1 MSSISLSHSL
11 RRLWAL
17 ERFGPSLRFFIALTG
32 SMTWCWYSGQMELL
46 TPLFLGVIASAL
58 AESDDSWQG
67 RLFSLC
73 VTLICFFFTAMAVEL
88 LHPYPWLFIS
98 ALCAAT
104 FCLIMLGA
112 LGERYATVAYA
123 TLILAIYTMI
133 GLEQSRDA
141 LAPIWQQPMYLV
153 IGAAIY
159 GVLSVAWY
167 GLFSQQ
173 PLQHSLARLF
183 REQCHYLKAK
193 SALFEPIRNADIES
207 QRLALANQNSRVVAA
222 LNDTKAIILH
232 RVGGRSNSKINR
244 YLKLYFLAQDIHERA
259 SSSHYPYQKLS
270 EAFFHSDV
278 LFRCLRLLR
287 QQGDGCKALAKAIE
301 LRQPF
306 DYGGGHSA
314 ALEDLQ
320 AAIAYLKQQ
329 NNPEWRDLLRSLRAL
344 ANNLSTLDHLLRD
357 AANPDALALTQ
368 DNTIFDRDP
377 KTFKEAFE
385 RISQHFS
392 IHSLLF
398 RHALRLSIAVAVC
411 YGVMQLMHVSQGYWI
426 LLTTLFVCRPNYGA
440 TRNRLVERIAGT
452 ILGLA
457 ASWVLFELF
466 PELWVQSL
474 IAVAAGV
481 VYFATRTSHY
491 KISTA
496 FITLMVLFCFNQVGD
511 GYNLFLPRLT
521 DTLIGS
527 AIAGLAVFFI
537 LPDWQGRRLNVVL
550 AQTLRNNGRYLKQ
563 IMQEYTQGKT
573 DDMAYRVARRDAHN
587 ADAALSST
595 LTNML
600 KEPGHFRRQT
610 DIGFRFLLL
619 SHTLLSYISA
629 LGAHREKLAHA
640 PTYLVLNQEA
650 QLLAD
655 SLEQI
660 AQKLI
665 KREPIDVQSDAE
677 QQQSYRLRDLPEE
690 EDDTLRLLQT
700 QLLLISQQLGSIRTL
715 AAHVLSSSEA
725 KQVADLQ

>member
-1 MSSISLSHSL
+1 MGSLSLSHSL

-17 ERFGPSLRFFIALTG
+17 ERFGPSLRFFIALACC
-32 SMTWCWYSGQMELL
+32 MTWSWYHSEMELL

-67 RLFSLC
+67 RLFSVC
-73 VTLICFFFTAMAVEL
+73 VTLVLFLLTSITVEL

-98 ALCAAT
+98 GLCIAT
-104 FCLIMLGA
+104 FWLIMLGA

-133 GLEQSRDA
+133 GLEQSMDA
-141 LAPIWQQPMYLV
+141 SVSLWQQPVLLV

-159 GVLSVAWY
+159 GALSVIWY
-167 GLFSQQ
+167 GIFSQQ

-183 REQCHYLKAK
+183 REQCDYLKAK
-193 SALFEPIRNADIES
+193 SALVEPLRNMDIEGH
-207 QRLALANQNSRVVAA
+207 RLTIAKQKSRVVASF
-222 LNDTKAIILH
+222 NDTKSIILH
-232 RVGGRSNSKINR
+232 RVGGRSNSKVNR

-259 SSSHYPYQKLS
+259 SSSHYPYQELS

-301 LRQPF
+301 MRQPF

-320 AAIAYLKQQ
+320 GAINYLRQQ

-344 ANNLSTLDHLLRD
+344 ANNLSALDHLLRD
-357 AANPDALALTQ
+357 AANPDVIALTKN
-368 DNTIFDRDP
+368 DAILDRDP
-377 KTFKEAFE
+377 QTLKEAFE
-385 RISQHFS
+385 RIREHFS

-398 RHALRLSIAVAVC
+398 RHALRLTVAVAAC
-411 YGVMQLMHVSQGYWI
+411 YGVMQMLHPDQGYWI

-440 TRNRLVERIAGT
+440 TRVRLVERIIGT
-452 ILGLA
+452 ILGLG

-466 PELWVQSL
+466 PELWVQAL

-481 VYFATRTSHY
+481 AYFSTRTTHY
-491 KISTA
+491 TISTA
-496 FITLMVLFCFNQVGD
+496 FITLMVLFCFNQIGD

-550 AQTLRNNGRYLKQ
+550 AQTLRSNGRYLKQ
-563 IMQEYTQGKT
+563 IMLEYTQGKT

-600 KEPGHFRRQT
+600 KEPGHFRRQS

-629 LGAHREKLAHA
+629 LGAHRENLAHA
-640 PTYLVLNQEA
+640 PTYMLLNQEA
-650 QLLAD
+650 QLLAE
-655 SLEQI
+655 SFEQI

-665 KREPIDVQSDAE
+665 KREAIEVHSEEE

-690 EDDTLRLLQT
+690 EDDTLRLFQT

-715 AAHVLSSSEA
+715 AAHVLS
-725 KQVADLQ
+725 KT

>member
-1 MSSISLSHSL
+1 MGSISLSLSL

-17 ERFGPSLRFFIALTG
+17 ERFGSSLRFFIALAG
-32 SMTWCWYSGQMELL
+32 CMTWSWYHAQMELL

-73 VTLICFFFTAMAVEL
+73 VTLVCFFFTAVAVEL
-88 LHPYPWLFIS
+88 LHPYPWLFVS
-98 ALCAAT
+98 ALSLAT

-112 LGERYATVAYA
+112 IGARYATVAYA

-133 GLEQSRDA
+133 GLEQSTDVSVP
-141 LAPIWQQPMYLV
+141 LWQQPALLV
-153 IGAAIY
+153 TGSAIY
-159 GVLSVAWY
+159 GVLSVIWY

-183 REQCHYLKAK
+183 REQCDYLKAK
-193 SALFEPIRNADIES
+193 SALFEPLRNMDIEGH
-207 QRLALANQNSRVVAA
+207 RLAIAKQNSRVVAA
-222 LNDTKAIILH
+222 LNDTKTIILH
-232 RVGGRSNSKINR
+232 RVDGRGGSKVNR

-259 SSSHYPYQKLS
+259 SSSHYPYQELS

-301 LRQPF
+301 MRQPF
-306 DYGGGHSA
+306 DYGGGHGA

-320 AAIAYLKQQ
+320 GAIAYLKQQ

-368 DNTIFDRDP
+368 DSAILDRDP
-377 KTFKEAFE
+377 KSLKEAFE
-385 RISQHFS
+385 RVRQHFS

-398 RHALRLSIAVAVC
+398 RHALRLSIAVAAC
-411 YGVMQLMHVSQGYWI
+411 YAVMQLLHPDQGYWI
-426 LLTTLFVCRPNYGA
+426 LLTTVFVCRPNYGA
-440 TRNRLVERIAGT
+440 TRIRLVERIIGT
-452 ILGLA
+452 ILGLG

-466 PELWVQSL
+466 PELWVQAL

-481 VYFATRTSHY
+481 AYFATRTSHY
-491 KISTA
+491 KLSTA
-496 FITLMVLFCFNQVGD
+496 FITLMVLFCFNQIGD

-537 LPDWQGRRLNVVL
+537 LPDWQGRRLNIVL
-550 AQTLRNNGRYLKQ
+550 AQTLRSNGRYLKQ
-563 IMQEYTQGKT
+563 IMLEYTQGKT

-640 PTYLVLNQEA
+640 PTYLQLNQEA

-655 SLEQI
+655 SLEQM
-660 AQKLI
+660 AEKLT
-665 KREPIDVQSDAE
+665 KREPIEVHSEIE

-715 AAHVLSSSEA
+715 AAHVLNKS
-725 KQVADLQ
+725 

>member
-1 MSSISLSHSL
+1 MSSISFSDSL

-17 ERFGPSLRFFIALTG
+17 ERFGPSVRFFIALAG
-32 SMTWCWYSGQMELL
+32 CMGWSWYTGQMELL
-46 TPLFLGVIASAL
+46 IPLFLGVIASAL
-58 AESDDSWQG
+58 SESDENWQG
-67 RLFSLC
+67 RLFAVC
-73 VTLICFFFTAMAVEL
+73 VTLVCFFLTAVAVQL
-88 LHPYPWLFIS
+88 LHPYPWLFVT
-98 ALCAAT
+98 AFCTAT

-112 LGERYATVAYA
+112 LGQRYATVAYA
-123 TLILAIYTMI
+123 TLILAIYTTI
-133 GLEQSRDA
+133 GLAQSSDV
-141 LAPIWQQPMYLV
+141 LVSVWQQPILLLT
-153 IGAAIY
+153 GAAIY
-159 GVLSVAWY
+159 GSLSVIWHGIFA
-167 GLFSQQ
+167 QQ

-183 REQCHYLKAK
+183 REQCAYLKAK
-193 SALFEPIRNADIES
+193 SALFEPLRTMDV
-207 QRLALANQNSRVVAA
+207 QGHRLAIAKQNSRVVAA
-222 LNDTKAIILH
+222 LNDTKSIILH
-232 RVGGRSNSKINR
+232 RVGGRSNSKVNR

-259 SSSHYPYQKLS
+259 SSSHYPYSQLA

-306 DYGGGHSA
+306 DYGCGQGA

-320 AAIAYLKQQ
+320 SAIAYLQQQ
-329 NNPEWRDLLRSLRAL
+329 NNPEWHDLLRSLRAL

-357 AANPDALALTQ
+357 AANPDVEALTK
-368 DNTIFDRDP
+368 DDTILDRDP
-377 KTFKEAFE
+377 KSLKEAFE
-385 RISQHFS
+385 RIRQHLS

-398 RHALRLSIAVAVC
+398 RHALRLSIAVAAC
-411 YGVMQLMHVSQGYWI
+411 HGVMQLLHPEQGYWI
-426 LLTTLFVCRPNYGA
+426 LLTAVFVCRPNYGA
-440 TRNRLVERIAGT
+440 TRVLLVDRITGT
-452 ILGLA
+452 ILGLGT
-457 ASWVLFELF
+457 SWVLFELF
-466 PELWVQSL
+466 PELWVQAL

-481 VYFATRTSHY
+481 AYFATRTSHY
-491 KISTA
+491 MLSTT
-496 FITLMVLFCFNQVGD
+496 FITLMVLFCFNQIGD

-550 AQTLRNNGRYLKQ
+550 GQTLASNGRYLKQ
-563 IMQEYTQGKT
+563 IMLGYTQGKV

-600 KEPGHFRRQT
+600 KEPGHFRRQA

-640 PTYLVLNQEA
+640 PTYLLLNQEA

-660 AQKLI
+660 AQQLI
-665 KREPIDVQSDAE
+665 KLEPIEVHNDTE

-690 EDDTLRLLQT
+690 EDDTLRFLQT

-715 AAHVLSSSEA
+715 AAHVIS
-725 KQVADLQ
+725 KN

>member
-1 MSSISLSHSL
+1 MGSLSLSHSL

-17 ERFGPSLRFFIALTG
+17 ERFGPSLRFFIALACC
-32 SMTWCWYSGQMELL
+32 MTWSWYHSEMELL

-67 RLFSLC
+67 RLFSVC
-73 VTLICFFFTAMAVEL
+73 VTLVLFLLTSITVEL

-98 ALCAAT
+98 GLCIAT
-104 FCLIMLGA
+104 FWLIMLGA

-133 GLEQSRDA
+133 GLEQSMDA
-141 LAPIWQQPMYLV
+141 SVSLWQQPVLLV

-159 GVLSVAWY
+159 GALSVIWY
-167 GLFSQQ
+167 GIFSQQ

-183 REQCHYLKAK
+183 REQCDYLKAK
-193 SALFEPIRNADIES
+193 SALVEPLRNMDIEGH
-207 QRLALANQNSRVVAA
+207 RLTIAKQNSRVVAA
-222 LNDTKAIILH
+222 LNDTKSIILH
-232 RVGGRSNSKINR
+232 RVGGRSNSKVNR

-259 SSSHYPYQKLS
+259 SSSHYPYQELS

-301 LRQPF
+301 MRQPF

-320 AAIAYLKQQ
+320 GAINYLRQQ

-344 ANNLSTLDHLLRD
+344 ANNLSALDHLLRD
-357 AANPDALALTQ
+357 AANPDVIALTKN
-368 DNTIFDRDP
+368 DAILDRDP
-377 KTFKEAFE
+377 QTLKEAFE
-385 RISQHFS
+385 RIREHFS

-398 RHALRLSIAVAVC
+398 RHALRLTVAVAAC
-411 YGVMQLMHVSQGYWI
+411 YSVMQMLHPDQGYWI

-440 TRNRLVERIAGT
+440 TRVRLVERIIGT
-452 ILGLA
+452 ILGLG

-466 PELWVQSL
+466 PELWVQAL

-481 VYFATRTSHY
+481 AYFSTRTTHY
-491 KISTA
+491 TISTA
-496 FITLMVLFCFNQVGD
+496 FITLMVLFCFNQIGD

-550 AQTLRNNGRYLKQ
+550 AQTLRNNGKYLKQ
-563 IMQEYTQGKT
+563 IMLEYTQGKT

-600 KEPGHFRRQT
+600 KEPGHFRRQS

-629 LGAHREKLAHA
+629 LGAHRENLAHA
-640 PTYLVLNQEA
+640 PTYMLLNQEA
-650 QLLAD
+650 QLLAE
-655 SLEQI
+655 SFEQI

-665 KREPIDVQSDAE
+665 KREAIEVHSEEE

-715 AAHVLSSSEA
+715 AAHVLS
-725 KQVADLQ
+725 KT

>member
-1 MSSISLSHSL
+1 MGALSLSHSL

-17 ERFGPSLRFFIALTG
+17 ERFGSGLRFFIALAG
-32 SMTWCWYSGQMELL
+32 CMAWCWYHQQMELL

-67 RLFSLC
+67 RLFSAC
-73 VTLICFFFTAMAVEL
+73 ITLIFFFLTALSVEL
-88 LHPYPWLFIS
+88 LYPYPWLFVV
-98 ALCAAT
+98 ALSGST
-104 FCLIMLGA
+104 FWLIMLGA
-112 LGERYATVAYA
+112 LGERYATMAFA

-133 GLEQSRDA
+133 GLEQSSEV
-141 LAPIWQQPMYLV
+141 LVSIWQQPILLV
-153 IGAAIY
+153 TGAAVY
-159 GVLSVAWY
+159 GVLSVIWY
-167 GLFSQQ
+167 GSFSQQ

-183 REQCHYLKAK
+183 REQCAYLKAK
-193 SALFEPIRNADIES
+193 SALFEPLRNMDIEGH
-207 QRLALANQNSRVVAA
+207 RLAIAKQNSRVVAA
-222 LNDTKAIILH
+222 LNDTKSIILH
-232 RVGGRSNSKINR
+232 RVGGRNNSKVNR

-301 LRQPF
+301 MRQPF
-306 DYGGGHSA
+306 DYGGGHTA

-320 AAIAYLKQQ
+320 GAIAYLKQQ

-357 AANPDALALTQ
+357 AANPDVVALTK
-368 DNTIFDRDP
+368 DDAILDRDP
-377 KTFKEAFE
+377 HTFKEAFE
-385 RISQHFS
+385 RVLQHLS

-398 RHALRLSIAVAVC
+398 RHALRLSIAVAAC
-411 YGVMQLMHVSQGYWI
+411 YGIMLALHPNQGYWI
-426 LLTTLFVCRPNYGA
+426 LLTAVFVCRPNYGA
-440 TRNRLVERIAGT
+440 TRARLIERIIGT
-452 ILGLA
+452 LIGLG

-466 PELWVQSL
+466 PQLWIQAL

-481 VYFATRTSHY
+481 AYFTTRTSHY
-491 KISTA
+491 KYSTA
-496 FITLMVLFCFNQVGD
+496 FITLMVLFCFNQIGD
-511 GYNLFLPRLT
+511 GYNLFIPRLT

-527 AIAGLAVFFI
+527 AVAGLAVFLI
-537 LPDWQGRRLNVVL
+537 LPDWQARRLNVVL
-550 AQTLRNNGRYLKQ
+550 AQTLRNNGRYLQQ

-587 ADAALSST
+587 ADATLSST

-640 PTYLVLNQEA
+640 PTYPLLNQEA
-650 QLLAD
+650 QLLAA
-655 SLEQI
+655 SLEEI
-660 AQKLI
+660 AQQLI
-665 KREPIDVQSDAE
+665 KREPIEVHSETE
-677 QQQSYRLRDLPEE
+677 QQLTYRLRDLPEE

-715 AAHVLSSSEA
+715 AAHVLN
-725 KQVADLQ
+725 KT

>member
-1 MSSISLSHSL
+1 MNSLSLSHSL

-17 ERFGPSLRFFIALTG
+17 ERFGPSLRFFIALAG
-32 SMTWCWYSGQMELL
+32 CMTWSWYSGQMELL

-73 VTLICFFFTAMAVEL
+73 VTLPCFLLVSVSVQF
-88 LHPYPWLFIS
+88 LHPSPWLFAS
-98 ALCAAT
+98 VLTCAT

-112 LGERYATVAYA
+112 LGERYATIAYA

-133 GLEQSRDA
+133 GLEQSNEA
-141 LAPIWQQPMYLV
+141 LMSVSIWQQPTLLV
-153 IGAAIY
+153 TGAAIY
-159 GVLSVAWY
+159 GALSTIWY
-167 GLFSQQ
+167 GIFSQQ
-173 PLQHSLARLF
+173 PLQHSLARVF

-193 SALFEPIRNADIES
+193 SALFEPLRNVDLEGH
-207 QRLALANQNSRVVAA
+207 RLAVATQNSRVVAA
-222 LNDTKAIILH
+222 LNDTKNIILH
-232 RVGGRSNSKINR
+232 RVGRRSSSKVNR

-259 SSSHYPYQKLS
+259 SSSHHPYQKLS

-320 AAIAYLKQQ
+320 GAIAYLKQQ

-368 DNTIFDRDP
+368 DSAILDRDP
-377 KTFKEAFE
+377 KSLKEAFE
-385 RISQHFS
+385 RIRQDLN

-398 RHALRLSIAVAVC
+398 RHALRLSIAVAAC
-411 YGVMQLMHVSQGYWI
+411 YGVMQILHPDQGYWI
-426 LLTTLFVCRPNYGA
+426 LLTTVFVCRPNYGA
-440 TRNRLVERIAGT
+440 TRVRLVERIVGT
-452 ILGLA
+452 ILGLG

-466 PELWVQSL
+466 PELWVQAL

-481 VYFATRTSHY
+481 AYFSTRTSHY
-491 KISTA
+491 TISTA
-496 FITLMVLFCFNQVGD
+496 FITLMVLFCFNQIGD

-550 AQTLRNNGRYLKQ
+550 GQTLRHHSRYLKQ
-563 IMQEYTQGKT
+563 IMLEYTQGKT

-600 KEPGHFRRQT
+600 KEPGYFRKQT

-619 SHTLLSYISA
+619 THTLLSYISA

-655 SLEQI
+655 SLEGI
-660 AQKLI
+660 ASQLI
-665 KREPIDVQSDAE
+665 KREAIEVHSEAE
-677 QQQSYRLRDLPEE
+677 QLQSYRLRDMPEE

-715 AAHVLSSSEA
+715 AAHVLSKS
-725 KQVADLQ
+725 

>member
-1 MSSISLSHSL
+1 MNSLSLSHSL

-17 ERFGPSLRFFIALTG
+17 ERFGPSLRFFIALAG
-32 SMTWCWYSGQMELL
+32 CMTWSWYSGQMELL

-58 AESDDSWQG
+58 AESDDSWRG

-73 VTLICFFFTAMAVEL
+73 VTLPCFFLVSVSVQF
-88 LHPYPWLFIS
+88 LHPSPWLFAS
-98 ALCAAT
+98 ALTFAT

-112 LGERYATVAYA
+112 LGERYATIAYA

-133 GLEQSRDA
+133 GLEQSTEA
-141 LAPIWQQPMYLV
+141 LMSVSIWQQPILLV
-153 IGAAIY
+153 TGAAIY
-159 GVLSVAWY
+159 GVLSVIWY
-167 GLFSQQ
+167 GIFSQQ
-173 PLQHSLARLF
+173 PLQHSLARVF

-193 SALFEPIRNADIES
+193 SALFEPLRNVDLEGH
-207 QRLALANQNSRVVAA
+207 RLAIAQQNSNVVAA
-222 LNDTKAIILH
+222 LNDTKNLILH
-232 RVGGRSNSKINR
+232 RVGGRSSNSSSKVNR

-259 SSSHYPYQKLS
+259 SSAHHPYQKLS

-301 LRQPF
+301 MRQPF
-306 DYGGGHSA
+306 DYGSGHGA

-320 AAIAYLKQQ
+320 GAIAYLKQQ
-329 NNPEWRDLLRSLRAL
+329 NNPQWRDLLRSLRAL

-357 AANPDALALTQ
+357 AANPDALALSQ
-368 DNTIFDRDP
+368 DSAILDRDP
-377 KTFKEAFE
+377 KSLKEAFE
-385 RISQHFS
+385 RIRQDFS

-398 RHALRLSIAVAVC
+398 RHALRLSIAVAAC
-411 YGVMQLMHVSQGYWI
+411 YGVMQLLHPDQGYWI
-426 LLTTLFVCRPNYGA
+426 LLTTVFVCRPNYGA
-440 TRNRLVERIAGT
+440 TRVRLVERVVGT
-452 ILGLA
+452 ILGLG

-466 PELWVQSL
+466 PELWVQAL

-491 KISTA
+491 TISTA
-496 FITLMVLFCFNQVGD
+496 FITLMVLFCFNQIGD

-527 AIAGLAVFFI
+527 AIAGLAVFLI

-550 AQTLRNNGRYLKQ
+550 AQTLRHSSRYLKQ
-563 IMQEYTQGKT
+563 IMLEYTQGKT

-600 KEPGHFRRQT
+600 KEPGYFRKQT

-619 SHTLLSYISA
+619 THTLLSYISA

-655 SLEQI
+655 SLERI
-660 AQKLI
+660 ASQLI
-665 KREPIDVQSDAE
+665 KREAIEVHSEAE
-677 QQQSYRLRDLPEE
+677 QLQSYRLRDLPEE

-700 QLLLISQQLGSIRTL
+700 QLLLISQQLGPIRTL
-715 AAHVLSSSEA
+715 AAHVLSKS
-725 KQVADLQ
+725 

>member
-1 MSSISLSHSL
+1 MGALSLSHSL

-17 ERFGPSLRFFIALTG
+17 ERFGSGLRFFIALAG
-32 SMTWCWYSGQMELL
+32 CMAWCWYHQQMELL

-67 RLFSLC
+67 RLFSAC
-73 VTLICFFFTAMAVEL
+73 ITLIFFFLTALSVEL
-88 LHPYPWLFIS
+88 LYPYPWLFVV
-98 ALCAAT
+98 ALSGST
-104 FCLIMLGA
+104 FWLIMLGA
-112 LGERYATVAYA
+112 LGERYATMAFA

-133 GLEQSRDA
+133 GLEQSSEV
-141 LAPIWQQPMYLV
+141 LVSIWQQPILLV
-153 IGAAIY
+153 TGAAVY
-159 GVLSVAWY
+159 GVLSVIWY
-167 GLFSQQ
+167 GSFSQQ

-183 REQCHYLKAK
+183 REQCAYLKAK
-193 SALFEPIRNADIES
+193 SALFEPLRNMDIEGH
-207 QRLALANQNSRVVAA
+207 RLAIAKQNSRVVAA
-222 LNDTKAIILH
+222 LNDTKSIILH
-232 RVGGRSNSKINR
+232 RVGGRNNSKVNR

-301 LRQPF
+301 MRQPF
-306 DYGGGHSA
+306 DYGGGHTA

-320 AAIAYLKQQ
+320 GAIAYLKQQ

-357 AANPDALALTQ
+357 AANPDVVALTK
-368 DNTIFDRDP
+368 DDAILDRDP
-377 KTFKEAFE
+377 HTFKEAFE
-385 RISQHFS
+385 RVLQHLS

-398 RHALRLSIAVAVC
+398 RHALRLSIAVAAC
-411 YGVMQLMHVSQGYWI
+411 YGIMLALHPNQGYWI
-426 LLTTLFVCRPNYGA
+426 LLTAVFVCRPNYGA
-440 TRNRLVERIAGT
+440 TRARLIERIIGT
-452 ILGLA
+452 LIGLG

-466 PELWVQSL
+466 PQLWIQAL

-481 VYFATRTSHY
+481 AYFTTRTSHY
-491 KISTA
+491 KYSTA
-496 FITLMVLFCFNQVGD
+496 FITLMVLFCFNQIGD
-511 GYNLFLPRLT
+511 GYNLFIPRLT

-527 AIAGLAVFFI
+527 AVAGLAVFLI
-537 LPDWQGRRLNVVL
+537 LPDWQARRLNVVL
-550 AQTLRNNGRYLKQ
+550 AQTLRNNGRYLQQ

-587 ADAALSST
+587 ADATLSST

-640 PTYLVLNQEA
+640 PTYPLLNQDA
-650 QLLAD
+650 QLLAA
-655 SLEQI
+655 SLEEI
-660 AQKLI
+660 AQQLI
-665 KREPIDVQSDAE
+665 KREPIEVHSETE
-677 QQQSYRLRDLPEE
+677 QQLTYRLRDLPEE

-715 AAHVLSSSEA
+715 AAHVLN
-725 KQVADLQ
+725 KT

>member
-1 MSSISLSHSL
+1 MGSLSLSHSL

-17 ERFGPSLRFFIALTG
+17 ERFGPSLRFFIALACC
-32 SMTWCWYSGQMELL
+32 MTWSWYHSEMELL

-67 RLFSLC
+67 RLFSVC
-73 VTLICFFFTAMAVEL
+73 VTLVLFLLTSITVEL

-98 ALCAAT
+98 GLCIAT
-104 FCLIMLGA
+104 FWLIMLGA

-133 GLEQSRDA
+133 GLEQSMDA
-141 LAPIWQQPMYLV
+141 SVSLWQQPVLLV

-159 GVLSVAWY
+159 GALSVIWY
-167 GLFSQQ
+167 GIFSQQ

-183 REQCHYLKAK
+183 REQCDYLKAK
-193 SALFEPIRNADIES
+193 SALVEPLRNMDIEGH
-207 QRLALANQNSRVVAA
+207 RLTIAKQNSRVVAA
-222 LNDTKAIILH
+222 LNDTKSIILH
-232 RVGGRSNSKINR
+232 RVGGRSNSKVNR

-259 SSSHYPYQKLS
+259 SSSHYPYQELS

-301 LRQPF
+301 MRQPF

-320 AAIAYLKQQ
+320 GAINYLRQQ

-344 ANNLSTLDHLLRD
+344 ANNLSALDHLLRD
-357 AANPDALALTQ
+357 AANPDVIALTKN
-368 DNTIFDRDP
+368 DAILDRDP
-377 KTFKEAFE
+377 QTLKEAFE
-385 RISQHFS
+385 RIREHFS

-398 RHALRLSIAVAVC
+398 RHALRLTVAVAAC
-411 YGVMQLMHVSQGYWI
+411 YGVMQMLHPDQGYWI

-440 TRNRLVERIAGT
+440 TRVRLVERIIGT
-452 ILGLA
+452 ILGLG

-466 PELWVQSL
+466 PELWVQAL

-481 VYFATRTSHY
+481 AYFSTRTTHY
-491 KISTA
+491 TISTA
-496 FITLMVLFCFNQVGD
+496 FITLMVLFCFNQIGD

-527 AIAGLAVFFI
+527 VIAGLAVFFI

-550 AQTLRNNGRYLKQ
+550 AQTLRSNGRYLKQ
-563 IMQEYTQGKT
+563 IMLEYTQGKT

-600 KEPGHFRRQT
+600 KEPGHFRRQS

-629 LGAHREKLAHA
+629 LGAHRENLAHA
-640 PTYLVLNQEA
+640 PTYMLLNQEA
-650 QLLAD
+650 QLLAE
-655 SLEQI
+655 SFEQI

-665 KREPIDVQSDAE
+665 KREPIDVHSEEE

-715 AAHVLSSSEA
+715 AAHVLS
-725 KQVADLQ
+725 KT

>member
-1 MSSISLSHSL
+1 MSSISFSHSL

-17 ERFGPSLRFFIALTG
+17 ERFGPSVRFFIALAG
-32 SMTWCWYSGQMELL
+32 CMGWSWYTGQMELL

-58 AESDDSWQG
+58 AEADDSWQG
-67 RLFSLC
+67 RLFSTC
-73 VTLICFFFTAMAVEL
+73 VTLVCFFLTAVAVEL
-88 LHPYPWLFIS
+88 LYPYPWLFVSTLSIT
-98 ALCAAT
+98 T
-104 FCLIMLGA
+104 FCLIMLGS
-112 LGERYATVAYA
+112 LGERYATVAFA
-123 TLILAIYTMI
+123 TLILAIYSMI
-133 GLEQSRDA
+133 GLEQSSDA
-141 LAPIWQQPMYLV
+141 SISLWQQPILLV
-153 IGAAIY
+153 TGASIY
-159 GVLSVAWY
+159 GVLSIVWY
-167 GLFSQQ
+167 GIFSQQ

-183 REQCHYLKAK
+183 REQCAYLKAK
-193 SALFEPIRNADIES
+193 SALFEPLRNMDV
-207 QRLALANQNSRVVAA
+207 QGHRLAIAKQNSRVVAA
-222 LNDTKAIILH
+222 LNDTKNIILH
-232 RVGGRSNSKINR
+232 RVGGRSNSKVNR

-259 SSSHYPYQKLS
+259 SSSHYPYSQLA
-270 EAFFHSDV
+270 ETFFHSDV

-301 LRQPF
+301 MRQPF

-320 AAIAYLKQQ
+320 AAIDYLKQQ
-329 NNPEWRDLLRSLRAL
+329 NKPQWRDLLRSLRAL

-357 AANPDALALTQ
+357 AANPDVEALTK
-368 DNTIFDRDP
+368 DDTILDRDP
-377 KTFKEAFE
+377 KSLKEAFE
-385 RISQHFS
+385 RIRQHLN

-398 RHALRLSIAVAVC
+398 RHALRLSIAVAAC
-411 YGVMQLMHVSQGYWI
+411 YGMMQLLHPEQGYWI
-426 LLTTLFVCRPNYGA
+426 LLTTVFVCRPNYGA
-440 TRNRLVERIAGT
+440 TRVRLVERIIGT
-452 ILGLA
+452 ILGLG

-466 PELWVQSL
+466 PELWVQAL

-481 VYFATRTSHY
+481 AYFATRTSHY
-491 KISTA
+491 KLSTA
-496 FITLMVLFCFNQVGD
+496 FITLMVLFCFNQIGD

-550 AQTLRNNGRYLKQ
+550 GQTLASNGRYLKQ
-563 IMQEYTQGKT
+563 IMLGYTQGKI

-600 KEPGHFRRQT
+600 KEPGHFRRQA

-640 PTYLVLNQEA
+640 PTYLLLNQEA
-650 QLLAD
+650 QLLAN
-655 SLEQI
+655 SLEAI
-660 AQKLI
+660 AEQLI
-665 KREPIDVQSDAE
+665 KLEPIEVHSDSE

-690 EDDTLRLLQT
+690 EDDTLRFLQT
-700 QLLLISQQLGSIRTL
+700 QLVLSSQQLGSIRTL
-715 AAHVLSSSEA
+715 AAHVLS
-725 KQVADLQ
+725 KG

>member
-1 MSSISLSHSL
+1 MGSLSLSHSL

-17 ERFGPSLRFFIALTG
+17 ERFGPSLRFFIALACC
-32 SMTWCWYSGQMELL
+32 MTWSWYHAQMELL

-67 RLFSLC
+67 RLFSVC
-73 VTLICFFFTAMAVEL
+73 VTLVLFLLTSITVEL

-98 ALCAAT
+98 GLCIAT
-104 FCLIMLGA
+104 FWLIMLGA

-133 GLEQSRDA
+133 GLEQSMDA
-141 LAPIWQQPMYLV
+141 SVSLWQQPVLLV

-159 GVLSVAWY
+159 GALSVIWY
-167 GLFSQQ
+167 GIFSQQ

-183 REQCHYLKAK
+183 REQCDYLKAK
-193 SALFEPIRNADIES
+193 SALVEPLRNMDIEGH
-207 QRLALANQNSRVVAA
+207 RLTIAKQNSRVVAA
-222 LNDTKAIILH
+222 LNDTKSIILH
-232 RVGGRSNSKINR
+232 RVGGRSNSKVNR

-259 SSSHYPYQKLS
+259 SSSHYPYQELS

-301 LRQPF
+301 MRQPF

-320 AAIAYLKQQ
+320 GAINYLRQQ

-344 ANNLSTLDHLLRD
+344 ANNLSALDHLLRD
-357 AANPDALALTQ
+357 AANPDVIALTKN
-368 DNTIFDRDP
+368 DAILDRDP
-377 KTFKEAFE
+377 QTLKEAFE
-385 RISQHFS
+385 RIREHFS

-398 RHALRLSIAVAVC
+398 RHALRLTVAVAAC
-411 YGVMQLMHVSQGYWI
+411 YGVMQMLHPDQGYWI

-440 TRNRLVERIAGT
+440 TRVRLVERIIGT
-452 ILGLA
+452 ILGLG

-466 PELWVQSL
+466 PELWVQAL

-481 VYFATRTSHY
+481 AYFSTRTTHY
-491 KISTA
+491 TISTA
-496 FITLMVLFCFNQVGD
+496 FITLMVLFCFNQIGD

-527 AIAGLAVFFI
+527 VIAGLAVFFI

-550 AQTLRNNGRYLKQ
+550 AQTLRSNGRYLKQ
-563 IMQEYTQGKT
+563 IMLEYTQGKT

-600 KEPGHFRRQT
+600 KEPGHFRRQS

-629 LGAHREKLAHA
+629 LGAHRENLAHA
-640 PTYLVLNQEA
+640 PTYMLLNQEA
-650 QLLAD
+650 QLLAE
-655 SLEQI
+655 SFEQI
-660 AQKLI
+660 AQQLI
-665 KREPIDVQSDAE
+665 KREPIDVHSEEE

-715 AAHVLSSSEA
+715 AAHVLS
-725 KQVADLQ
+725 KT

>member
-1 MSSISLSHSL
+1 MGSISLSHSL

-17 ERFGPSLRFFIALTG
+17 ERFGPSLRFFIALAG
-32 SMTWCWYSGQMELL
+32 SMTWCWYNAQMELL

-73 VTLICFFFTAMAVEL
+73 VTLVCFFFTSVAVEL
-88 LHPYPWLFIS
+88 LYPYKWLFIS
-98 ALCAAT
+98 ALCTAT

-133 GLEQSRDA
+133 GLEQSRDV
-141 LAPIWQQPMYLV
+141 LVSLWQQPVLLV

-159 GVLSVAWY
+159 GVLSVIWY
-167 GLFSQQ
+167 GVFSQQ

-183 REQCHYLKAK
+183 REQCNYLKAK
-193 SALFEPIRNADIES
+193 SALFEPLRNMDIEGH
-207 QRLALANQNSRVVAA
+207 RLAIARQNSRVVAA
-222 LNDTKAIILH
+222 LNDTKTIILH
-232 RVGGRSNSKINR
+232 RVGGRGSSKVNR

-259 SSSHYPYQKLS
+259 SSSHYPYQELS
-270 EAFFHSDV
+270 QAFFHSDV

-320 AAIAYLKQQ
+320 GAIAYLKQQ

-357 AANPDALALTQ
+357 AANPDVIALTKN
-368 DNTIFDRDP
+368 DTIFDRDP

-385 RISQHFS
+385 RIRQHFS

-398 RHALRLSIAVAVC
+398 RHALRLSIAVAAC
-411 YGVMQLMHVSQGYWI
+411 YGVMQVLHPDQGYWI

-440 TRNRLVERIAGT
+440 TRIRLVERIIGT
-452 ILGLA
+452 ILGLGG
-457 ASWVLFELF
+457 SWVLFELF
-466 PELWVQSL
+466 PELWVQAL

-481 VYFATRTSHY
+481 AYFATRTTHY
-491 KISTA
+491 KLSTA
-496 FITLMVLFCFNQVGD
+496 FITLMVLFCFNQIGD

-550 AQTLRNNGRYLKQ
+550 AQTLRSNGRYLKQ
-563 IMQEYTQGKT
+563 IMLEYTQGKT

-600 KEPGHFRRQT
+600 KEPGYFRKQT

-629 LGAHREKLAHA
+629 LGAHRENLAHA
-640 PTYLVLNQEA
+640 PTYLLLNQEA

-655 SLEQI
+655 SFEQI
-660 AQKLI
+660 AEKLI
-665 KREPIDVQSDAE
+665 KRQAVEVHSDIE

-715 AAHVLSSSEA
+715 AAHILNKS
-725 KQVADLQ
+725 

>member
-1 MSSISLSHSL
+1 MGSLSLSHSL

-17 ERFGPSLRFFIALTG
+17 ERFGPSLRFFIALACC
-32 SMTWCWYSGQMELL
+32 MTWSWYHSEMELL

-67 RLFSLC
+67 RLFSVC
-73 VTLICFFFTAMAVEL
+73 VTLVLFLLTSITVEL

-98 ALCAAT
+98 GLCIAT
-104 FCLIMLGA
+104 FWLIMLGA

-133 GLEQSRDA
+133 GLEQSMDA
-141 LAPIWQQPMYLV
+141 SVSLWQQPVLLV

-159 GVLSVAWY
+159 GALSVIWY
-167 GLFSQQ
+167 GIFSQQ

-183 REQCHYLKAK
+183 REQCDYLKAK
-193 SALFEPIRNADIES
+193 SALVEPLRNMDIEGH
-207 QRLALANQNSRVVAA
+207 RLTIAKQNSRVVAA
-222 LNDTKAIILH
+222 LNDTKSIILH
-232 RVGGRSNSKINR
+232 RVGGRSNSKVNR

-259 SSSHYPYQKLS
+259 SSSHYPYQELS

-301 LRQPF
+301 MRQPF

-320 AAIAYLKQQ
+320 RAINYLRQQ

-344 ANNLSTLDHLLRD
+344 ANNLSALDHLLRD
-357 AANPDALALTQ
+357 AANPDVIALTKN
-368 DNTIFDRDP
+368 DAILDRDP
-377 KTFKEAFE
+377 QTLKEAFE
-385 RISQHFS
+385 RIREHFS

-398 RHALRLSIAVAVC
+398 RHALRLTVAVAAC
-411 YGVMQLMHVSQGYWI
+411 YGVMQMLHPDQGYWI

-440 TRNRLVERIAGT
+440 TRVRLVERIIGT
-452 ILGLA
+452 ILGLG

-466 PELWVQSL
+466 PELWVQAL

-481 VYFATRTSHY
+481 AYFSTRTTHY
-491 KISTA
+491 TISTA
-496 FITLMVLFCFNQVGD
+496 FITLMVLFCFNQIGD

-550 AQTLRNNGRYLKQ
+550 AQTLRSNGRYLKQ
-563 IMQEYTQGKT
+563 IMLEYTQGKT

-600 KEPGHFRRQT
+600 KEPGHFRRQS

-629 LGAHREKLAHA
+629 LGAHRENLAHA
-640 PTYLVLNQEA
+640 PTYMLLNQEA
-650 QLLAD
+650 QLLAE
-655 SLEQI
+655 SFEQI

-665 KREPIDVQSDAE
+665 KREAIEVHSEEE

-715 AAHVLSSSEA
+715 AAHVLS
-725 KQVADLQ
+725 KT

>member
-1 MSSISLSHSL
+1 MGSLSLSHSL

-17 ERFGPSLRFFIALTG
+17 ERFGPSLRFFIALACC
-32 SMTWCWYSGQMELL
+32 MTWSWYHSEMELL

-67 RLFSLC
+67 RLFSVC
-73 VTLICFFFTAMAVEL
+73 VTLVLFLLTSITVEL

-98 ALCAAT
+98 GLCIAT
-104 FCLIMLGA
+104 FWLIMLGA

-133 GLEQSRDA
+133 GLEQSMDA
-141 LAPIWQQPMYLV
+141 SVSLWQQPVLLV

-159 GVLSVAWY
+159 GALSVIWY
-167 GLFSQQ
+167 GIFSQQ

-183 REQCHYLKAK
+183 REQCDYLKAK
-193 SALFEPIRNADIES
+193 SALVEPLRNMDIEGH
-207 QRLALANQNSRVVAA
+207 RLTIAKQNSRVVAA
-222 LNDTKAIILH
+222 LNDTKSIILH
-232 RVGGRSNSKINR
+232 RVGGRSNSKVNR

-259 SSSHYPYQKLS
+259 SSSHYPYQELS

-301 LRQPF
+301 MRQPF

-320 AAIAYLKQQ
+320 GAINYLRQQ

-344 ANNLSTLDHLLRD
+344 ANNLSALDHLLRD
-357 AANPDALALTQ
+357 AANPDVIALTKN
-368 DNTIFDRDP
+368 DAILDRDP
-377 KTFKEAFE
+377 QTLKEAFE
-385 RISQHFS
+385 RIREHFS

-398 RHALRLSIAVAVC
+398 RHALRLTVAVAAC
-411 YGVMQLMHVSQGYWI
+411 YGVMQMLHPDQGYWI

-440 TRNRLVERIAGT
+440 TRVRLVERIIGT
-452 ILGLA
+452 ILGLG

-466 PELWVQSL
+466 PELWVQAL

-481 VYFATRTSHY
+481 AYFSTRTTHY
-491 KISTA
+491 TISTA
-496 FITLMVLFCFNQVGD
+496 FITLMVLFCFNQIGD

-550 AQTLRNNGRYLKQ
+550 AQTLRSNGRYLKQ
-563 IMQEYTQGKT
+563 IMLEYTQGKT

-600 KEPGHFRRQT
+600 KEPGHFRRQS

-629 LGAHREKLAHA
+629 LGAHRENLAHA
-640 PTYLVLNQEA
+640 PTYMLLNQEA
-650 QLLAD
+650 QLLAE
-655 SLEQI
+655 SFEQI

-665 KREPIDVQSDAE
+665 KREAIEVHSEEE

-715 AAHVLSSSEA
+715 AAHVLS
-725 KQVADLQ
+725 KT

>member
-1 MSSISLSHSL
+1 MGSLSLSHSL

-17 ERFGPSLRFFIALTG
+17 ERFGPSLRFFIALACC
-32 SMTWCWYSGQMELL
+32 MTWSWYHSEMELL

-67 RLFSLC
+67 RLFSVC
-73 VTLICFFFTAMAVEL
+73 VTLVLFLLTSITVEL

-98 ALCAAT
+98 GLCIAT
-104 FCLIMLGA
+104 FWLIMLGA

-123 TLILAIYTMI
+123 TLILASYTMI
-133 GLEQSRDA
+133 GLEQSMDA
-141 LAPIWQQPMYLV
+141 SVSLWQQPGLLV

-159 GVLSVAWY
+159 GALSVIWY
-167 GLFSQQ
+167 GIFSQQ

-183 REQCHYLKAK
+183 REQCDYLKAK
-193 SALFEPIRNADIES
+193 SALVEPLRNMDIEGH
-207 QRLALANQNSRVVAA
+207 RLTLAKQNSRVVAA
-222 LNDTKAIILH
+222 LNDTKSIILH
-232 RVGGRSNSKINR
+232 RVGGRSNSKVNR

-259 SSSHYPYQKLS
+259 SSSHYPYQELS

-301 LRQPF
+301 MRQPF

-320 AAIAYLKQQ
+320 GAINYLRQQ

-344 ANNLSTLDHLLRD
+344 ANNLSALDHLLRD
-357 AANPDALALTQ
+357 AANPDVIALTKN
-368 DNTIFDRDP
+368 DAILDRDP
-377 KTFKEAFE
+377 QTLKEAFE
-385 RISQHFS
+385 RIREHFS

-398 RHALRLSIAVAVC
+398 RHALRLTVAVAAC
-411 YGVMQLMHVSQGYWI
+411 YGVMQMLHPDQGYWI

-440 TRNRLVERIAGT
+440 TRVRLVERIIGT
-452 ILGLA
+452 ILGLG

-466 PELWVQSL
+466 PELWVQAL

-481 VYFATRTSHY
+481 AYFSTRTTHY
-491 KISTA
+491 TISTA
-496 FITLMVLFCFNQVGD
+496 FITLMVLFCFNQIGD

-550 AQTLRNNGRYLKQ
+550 AQTLRSNGRYLKQ
-563 IMQEYTQGKT
+563 IMLEYTQGKT

-600 KEPGHFRRQT
+600 KEPGHFRRQS

-629 LGAHREKLAHA
+629 LGAHRENLAHA
-640 PTYLVLNQEA
+640 PTYMLLNQEA
-650 QLLAD
+650 QLLAE
-655 SLEQI
+655 SFEQI

-665 KREPIDVQSDAE
+665 KREAIEVHSEEE

-715 AAHVLSSSEA
+715 AAHVLS
-725 KQVADLQ
+725 KT